1 MSGSAAASA
10 GESGR
15 SSLRTHG
22 RTFHLAHLLLGERA
36 AADVHLLYGF
46 CRFVDDECDERPI
59 DEARVALARIRTD
72 LEAGSSDEPSL
83 AGYLAFCDTHT
94 VDPRV
99 TEAFLQ
105 GVEQDLDLHEYTTEA
120 ELLRYCYRVAGTV
133 GLLMCSLFDV
143 DEPRARAFA
152 VDLGIGMQLTNIC
165 RDVLEDAERG
175 RVYVPHES
183 SGGPLDAADL
193 VARDAETVAR
203 ARRAVERLLD
213 RDGDG
218 FFETHEVVGE
228 GWQGWNYHQFTFGLV
243 HRDGKLYTA
252 LSTTMAPPAW
262 EGMET
267 NSGPNDPLRGC
278 VLEIDTQSGEVVAFA
293 GGVRTPNGL
302 GLDAEGR
309 LLYSDNQGAWMPTSI
324 LAAVEEGDFFGHYN
338 WTRFVPKLAERFPD
352 GGHPSV
358 FCDRPRKA
366 PTVWLP
372 HGEVVNSP
380 TEPLLIQGGDFDGQ
394 LLLGE
399 LTGGGIRRVHLYESN
414 GGLLGTRLRF
424 TQGLE
429 SGVNRMEWGPDG
441 ALYVGGIG
449 ANGNW
454 NWRGTRPSGGRCV
467 ESWRICAPTP
477 RCSTPRCT
485 RATWKPGSMRLMT
498 GS

>member
-72 LEAGSSDEPSL
+72 LEAGASDEPSL

-203 ARRAVERLLD
+203 ARRAVERLLGLATSYYRSAD
-213 RDGDG
+213 EGIAFLPRRARPAVLTASRCYEAIGPRILAHPAPG
-218 FFETHEVVGE
+218 LPRRAHVG
-228 GWQGWNYHQFTFGLV
+228 TA
-243 HRDGKLYTA
+243 GKLFHLTRA
-252 LSTTMAPPAW
+252 LAT
-262 EGMET
+262 
-267 NSGPNDPLRGC
+267 
-278 VLEIDTQSGEVVAFA
+278 A
-293 GGVRTPNGL
+293 GGIAAARPFRSPRHHGAHLHVALAGL
-302 GLDAEGR
+302 PGCD
-309 LLYSDNQGAWMPTSI
+309 
-324 LAAVEEGDFFGHYN
+324 
-338 WTRFVPKLAERFPD
+338 VPA
-352 GGHPSV
+352 
-358 FCDRPRKA
+358 
-366 PTVWLP
+366 
-372 HGEVVNSP
+372 
-380 TEPLLIQGGDFDGQ
+380 
-394 LLLGE
+394 
-399 LTGGGIRRVHLYESN
+399 
-414 GGLLGTRLRF
+414 
-424 TQGLE
+424 
-429 SGVNRMEWGPDG
+429 
-441 ALYVGGIG
+441 
-449 ANGNW
+449 
-454 NWRGTRPSGGRCV
+454 
-467 ESWRICAPTP
+467 
-477 RCSTPRCT
+477 
-485 RATWKPGSMRLMT
+485 
-498 GS
+498 